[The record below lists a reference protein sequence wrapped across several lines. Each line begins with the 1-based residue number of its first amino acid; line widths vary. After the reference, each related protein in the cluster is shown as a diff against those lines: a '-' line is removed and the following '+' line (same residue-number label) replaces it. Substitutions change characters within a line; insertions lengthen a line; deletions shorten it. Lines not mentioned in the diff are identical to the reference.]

1 MKKYFLLLLGFLPL
15 LTYAQWQKRIPPG
28 GSVTE
33 LVEIKGRFFTICA
46 SKLYE
51 STNYGQSWHPAGLDK
66 PGYAMEQLRTDA
78 DTLYVAGT
86 AGLTAGIFRST
97 DLGATWQ
104 ELPSPYI
111 WLYGHELVAVNQ
123 GALYF
128 REDHTLSEL
137 KPGATQWVALHTIGT
152 NEYAHLAFGGDY
164 LFIASTHYLY
174 RYHRPSQQWEIIS
187 SPPATEVFFWGGHL
201 LVFGGPDVLLS
212 DDLGDTWTTAN
223 GIPEFHQLI
232 ESDGQL
238 YAVNNIYGKIFQS
251 ENLLDWSPLFAN
263 SNLYPNKVAVDGEV
277 MIAVGSGRLLRSTDR
292 GEHWTV
298 NNSGLPNGIGTPWTT
313 KNHMPTYLQLGASLS
328 PDGGK
333 SWFAPV
339 VNGGLTGIYVEDKGK
354 ILTVSYQNNS
364 WVILQSDL
372 AMQDWQ
378 WVSDMPTPVSG
389 DFFIKTGDKLV
400 YNSNKILVS
409 SDGGATWVEEGALP
423 AFGDLRY
430 SHKGSLIDAGVNG
443 GLSLSPDF
451 GHTWQDIAPAGSGNY
466 YKVVSAGDNLF
477 AWHDFYLFVS
487 TDFGQSWENLTNLLP
502 SPGIGNWAFTARGDS
517 LFIAKKDTVFF
528 SPNLGQSW
536 VNITSNLSLPS
547 CDALTIFQGELIA
560 MSTNGAVWA
569 MPLSAINRALVNGV
583 VFHDLNNNGIRDIGE
598 EGIENLMVRNSTK
611 DAFAFTDTAGVFH
624 LLTRLAGDSAV
635 VVVPWAYA
643 ISTPEAQS
651 AIPGAPEL
659 FFGIYFEPGAK
670 DLCIAAT
677 ATSAF
682 VPGFEAKVIL
692 TVKNPGPTTQDASV
706 TLLLDQKVDFLN
718 SNPAPVSVNG
728 NTVQWLIPNLE
739 PFQTATIEV
748 TCYTPPDVAAGTSL
762 ISSMSVGP
770 LDDDANPNNNFDRL
784 NIVVRSSFD
793 PNDKVAHTGDR
804 FTPDQYAAGEPIKYT
819 IRFQNTGNY
828 PAQFVRIVDTLDAQF
843 DIASFALLANSHPV
857 SVSIEGEN
865 KLVFFFDMIHL
876 PDSSAD
882 EAGSH
887 GFVTYSL
894 KPRPGLPLGSVFR
907 NTAHIFF
914 DYNLPVHTNT
924 VVTTLALPLRVQEAF
939 GRPVLLWPNPT
950 SGELSIRLPSDN
962 DSPDALQIFDLCGR
976 ACKTEYLRLENNCAR
991 FSIEDL
997 PPGVYFIKCLKNGET
1012 VGVAKVVKQ

>member
-28 GSVTE
+28 GPATD
-33 LVEIKGRFFTICA
+33 LVQIKGQFFTIRGGI
-46 SKLYE
+46 LYE

-66 PGYAMEQLRTDA
+66 PGYVMEQLRTDA
-78 DTLYVAGT
+78 DTLYVAGA

-97 DLGATWQ
+97 DLGKTWQ

-111 WLYGHELVAVNQ
+111 WLYGHELVAANR
-123 GALYF
+123 GALYY
-128 REDHTLSEL
+128 REYATFLEL
-137 KPGATQWVALHTIGT
+137 KPGATKWDTIATFVVGDGIKLAFSQEYIFIGT
-152 NEYAHLAFGGDY
+152 WHG
-164 LFIASTHYLY
+164 IY
-174 RYHRPSQQWEIIS
+174 RYDRLTQTLEGLNNTPSYDI
-187 SPPATEVFFWGGHL
+187 FFWEGN
-201 LVFGGPDVLLS
+201 LLS
-212 DDLGDTWTTAN
+212 GTLLSTDLGLTWNSISNFT
-223 GIPEFHQLI
+223 GMSYIDE
-232 ESDGQL
+232 EDGVL
-238 YAVNNIYGKIFQS
+238 YGVSGEDIWRS
-251 ENLLDWSPLFAN
+251 ENLFDWSLVAQIN
-263 SNLYPNKVAVDGEV
+263 SPFNPIKLAVSGKV
-277 MIAVGSGRLLRSTDR
+277 MIAVASFGQLLRSTDL

-298 NNSGLPNGIGTPWTT
+298 NNSGLPNTLSSPWFT
-313 KNHMPTYLQLGASLS
+313 KNHMPSYLQLDASLS

-354 ILTVSYQNNS
+354 VLTVSYQNNS

-409 SDGGATWVEEGALP
+409 SDGGATWVEEGTLP

-569 MPLSAINRALVNGV
+569 MPLSAINRALVDGV
-583 VFHDLNNNGIRDIGE
+583 VFHDLNNNGVRDIGE

-651 AIPGAPEL
+651 AIPGGPEL

-718 SNPAPVSVNG
+718 SNPAPVSVNV

-739 PFQTATIEV
+739 PFQTVTIEV

-843 DIASFALLANSHPV
+843 DITSFALLANSHPV

-997 PPGVYFIKCLKNGET
+997 PPGVYFVKCLKNSET